1 MARPADGAPL
11 PAAGRYTPRSMAEP
25 RRIAVFLFPDVEEL
39 DFAGP
44 WEVLSSWARGWP
56 DDGIETFTLARE
68 RGPIRCAKGLTVVP
82 DHDWSSAPAFDLL
95 VVPGGRGTRPMLAD
109 ARVIAWVRDVA
120 DRGTMIASVCTGA
133 LVLAKAGLLD
143 GKPAT
148 THHGSLALLRELG
161 REIDVQPEAR
171 FVDNGSILTA
181 SGVSAG
187 IDLALHLIV
196 RMHSIDRARQ
206 LRRHIQY
213 DPSPPV

>member
-1 MARPADGAPL
+1 MADPK
-11 PAAGRYTPRSMAEP
+11 
-25 RRIAVFLFPDVEEL
+25 RIAVFVFPDVEEL

-56 DDGIETFTLARE
+56 DDGVECFTLARE
-68 RGPIRCAKGLTVVP
+68 LGELRCAKGLRIVP
-82 DHDWSSAPAFDLL
+82 DHDWRSAPAFDLL
-95 VVPGGRGTRPMLAD
+95 ILPGGRGTRPMLAD
-109 ARVIAWVRDVA
+109 LSMIAWVRELA
-120 DRGTMIASVCTGA
+120 DHGVTIASVCTGA

-196 RMHSIDRARQ
+196 RMHSVDRARQ

>member
-1 MARPADGAPL
+1 MPER
-11 PAAGRYTPRSMAEP
+11 
-25 RRIAVFLFPDVEEL
+25 RRIAVFVFPDVEEL

-44 WEVLSSWARGWP
+44 WEVLSSWGRGWP
-56 DDGIETFTLARE
+56 DDAIECFTLARE
-68 RGPIRCAKGLTVVP
+68 PGTVTCAKGLRVVP
-82 DHDWSSAPAFDLL
+82 DHDWKSAPAFDLL
-95 VVPGGRGTRPMLAD
+95 ILPGGRGTRPMLGD
-109 ARVIAWVRDVA
+109 AAVIGWLRELA
-120 DRGTMIASVCTGA
+120 DRRVTIASVCTGA
-133 LVLAKAGLLD
+133 LLLAKAGLLD

-148 THHGSLALLRELG
+148 THHGSLTLLHELG
-161 REIDVQPEAR
+161 RDIDVQPEAR

-196 RMHSIDRARQ
+196 RMHSVDRARQ